1 MRKDSIDSFSIPLV
15 GVRTNA
21 HSSSF
26 VPRST
31 NDTDKETFAVDTL
44 QFDGI
49 IVDAKQLHR
58 WLSKHYAAKKEKK

>member
-1 MRKDSIDSFSIPLV
+1 MRKDAIDNFTIPLV

-21 HSSSF
+21 HSSLF

-31 NDTDKETFAVDTL
+31 NDTDKETFAVDML

-49 IVDAKQLHR
+49 IVDAKQLHS
-58 WLSKHYAAKKEKK
+58 WLSKHYVAKKAKK